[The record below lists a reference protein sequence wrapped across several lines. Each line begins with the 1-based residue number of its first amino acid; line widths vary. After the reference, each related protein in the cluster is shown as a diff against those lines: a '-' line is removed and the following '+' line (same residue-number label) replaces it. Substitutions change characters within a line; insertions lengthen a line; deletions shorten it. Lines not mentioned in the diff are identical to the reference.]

1 MRPTANARTLGK
13 KIGQP
18 CVWWRAIVF
27 LLTTACLLM
36 SLLAQSGKRSH
47 PASEASTVLNVVAV
61 RANGAT
67 TPITAKDISLFDNGV
82 EQTIRNFAPDLS
94 PARIVLLVDNSLTIR
109 ADVDKLEA
117 ATREFAYEIYDGD
130 KLLIV
135 GYDNNAEIVSDWTDD
150 AKKIEVEL
158 KTFRKKGDPHLFD
171 SIMAVIEDGLRPLTS
186 QKRAIVVISDGLDRG
201 SKAKFLQALSALQSL
216 DIAVYC
222 VQAQD
227 RTRGAI
233 RRDVPKPRQVI
244 DDLAEGTGGRI
255 FPIDDP
261 SAAAKAIC
269 DELRKNRYVLSYL
282 PQSVPY
288 SEARRL
294 LIMGEEG
301 INARAKTMQ
310 PPS

>member
-1 MRPTANARTLGK
+1 LLSTLLGQAGRRAHPT
-13 KIGQP
+13 
-18 CVWWRAIVF
+18 
-27 LLTTACLLM
+27 
-36 SLLAQSGKRSH
+36 SD
-47 PASEASTVLNVVAV
+47 ASTVLNVVAK
-61 RANGAT
+61 RASGSA
-67 TPITAKDISLFDNGV
+67 TPITSKDISLFDNGV
-82 EQTIRNFAPDLS
+82 EQSIRNFAPDLS

-109 ADVDKLEA
+109 ADVEKLES

-135 GYDNNAEIVSDWTDD
+135 GYDDNAEIVSDWTDD

-158 KTFRKKGDPHLFD
+158 KAFRKKGDPHLFD
-171 SIMAVIEDGLRPLTS
+171 SIMAVIEDALRPLS
-186 QKRAIVVISDGLDRG
+186 AQKRAIVVISDGLDRG
-201 SKAKFLQALSALQSL
+201 SKAKFKQALTALQSL
-216 DIAVYC
+216 DIIVYC

-269 DELRKNRYVLSYL
+269 DELRKSRYVLSYL

-288 SEARRL
+288 SEERRL
-294 LIMGEEG
+294 LVMGGEG

-310 PPS
+310 PPN

>member
-1 MRPTANARTLGK
+1 MTAAPANIRRPRNG
-13 KIGQP
+13 
-18 CVWWRAIVF
+18 WWSWRVLILLIACGCFAGGLFAQAGRRA
-27 LLTTACLLM
+27 
-36 SLLAQSGKRSH
+36 H
-47 PASEASTVLNVVAV
+47 PTSEAASALNVVAV
-61 RANGAT
+61 RTDGASS
-67 TPITAKDISLFDNGV
+67 PITSKDISLFDNGV
-82 EQTIRNFAPDLS
+82 EQTIKNFAPDLS
-94 PARIVLLVDNSLTIR
+94 AARIVLLVDNSLTIR
-109 ADVDKLEA
+109 ADVEKLEA

-150 AKKIEVEL
+150 AKKIETEL
-158 KTFRKKGDPHLFD
+158 KAFRKKGDPHLFD
-171 SIMAVIEDGLRPLTS
+171 AVLAVVEDALRPLS
-186 QKRAIVVISDGLDRG
+186 AQKRAIVVVSDGLDRG
-201 SKAKFLQALSALQSL
+201 SKTSFKQALSALQSL
-216 DIAVYC
+216 DITVYC

-261 SAAAKAIC
+261 RAAANAIC

-294 LIMGEEG
+294 LVMGNEG

-310 PPS
+310 PSN